1 MKDAILTCTLNTQR
15 RSLTPKLL
23 QLTEIQGTLPSLEL
37 FLLHRLK
44 KTNLYSEGME
54 LMVNARYLYIALSP
68 KSFICVNRVS
78 AYNVQHEIVIF
89 FTYLRLHKCDCTA
102 VTSEICERAQSAKT

>member
-23 QLTEIQGTLPSLEL
+23 QLTEIQGTLPSRGL

-44 KTNLYSEGME
+44 KANLCSEGMK
-54 LMVNARYLYIALSP
+54 LTVNARYLYIALSP
-68 KSFICVNRVS
+68 KSYICVNRVNEC
-78 AYNVQHEIVIF
+78 NVQQELVIF
-89 FTYLRLHKCDCTA
+89 GGLISDSINSNVLQLLLRYRVAH
-102 VTSEICERAQSAKT
+102 EM